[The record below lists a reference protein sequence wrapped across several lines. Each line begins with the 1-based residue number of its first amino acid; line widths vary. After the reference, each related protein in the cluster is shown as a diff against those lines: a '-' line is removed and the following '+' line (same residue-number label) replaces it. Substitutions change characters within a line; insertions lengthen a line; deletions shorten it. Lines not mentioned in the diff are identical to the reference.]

1 VNNKNLN
8 LLLEEIKDLEIVKK
22 SKRITEILETNLDL
36 QEKIQKLYKIQRKL
50 VLNNESNIECN
61 EEYNSLKK
69 DILDEYIM
77 IEYSNNIDEINELIE
92 IITNIISFNL

>member
-1 VNNKNLN
+1 MNKNNLN

-36 QEKIQKLYKIQRKL
+36 QEKIQRLYKIQRKL

-61 EEYNSLKK
+61 DEYNALKK